1 MRVIGMDVHRSF
13 AATAVL
19 EDGRLRKGERV
30 ELRHDRL
37 LAWAGSLRPD
47 DEVVLEATGNTAAI
61 VRLVAPH
68 VGRVVIANPVQVR
81 AIAWAK
87 VKTDQIDA
95 ATLAKLHASGFLPE
109 VWAPDEDTQALRRR
123 VAERAR
129 LVSHLVRLK
138 NRVHAVLHANLIPR
152 YEGKL
157 FSKGGRAW
165 LAGQPLPED
174 QRQSVLR
181 HLAEH
186 DRVAADLA
194 AMDKV
199 LAKWALGDERVRRLM
214 TVGGVNATVAVSVL
228 AAVGDIARFPSPEK
242 LVGYLGLDPRVRQS
256 GERPAF
262 HGRISKQGRSHARA
276 MLVEAAWSAASGPG
290 PLRAFFLRVKDR
302 RGHQVAAVAT
312 ARKLAVLVWHLLSR
326 GEDYAFARPALVAW
340 KLRGLE
346 LVAGMPSR
354 RGGNGPGPARD
365 YSLKA
370 VRDRE
375 RQAMETA
382 EREYR
387 TFIAAWRRLPP
398 EGRTGATKVERR
410 S

>member
-37 LAWAGSLRPD
+37 LAWARSLRPD

-123 VAERAR
+123 VAERAQ

-194 AMDKV
+194 AVDKA
-199 LAKWALGDERVRRLM
+199 LAKWALGEARVKRLM
-214 TVGGVNATVAVSVL
+214 TIGGVNAAVAVSVL
-228 AAVGDIARFPSPEK
+228 AAVGDIARFPSPAK
-242 LVGYLGLDPRVRQS
+242 LVSYLGLNPRVRQS

-354 RGGNGPGPARD
+354 RGGNEPGPARD
-365 YSLKA
+365 YSLRACLKFS
-370 VRDRE
+370 RLE
-375 RQAMETA
+375 HPLQAHADQE
-382 EREYR
+382 
-387 TFIAAWRRLPP
+387 
-398 EGRTGATKVERR
+398 
-410 S
+410 

>member
-1 MRVIGMDVHRSF
+1 MRIIGMDVHRSF

-123 VAERAR
+123 VAERAQ
-129 LVSHLVRLK
+129 LVSHLTRLK

-181 HLAEH
+181 HLA
-186 DRVAADLA
+186 
-194 AMDKV
+194 
-199 LAKWALGDERVRRLM
+199 
-214 TVGGVNATVAVSVL
+214 
-228 AAVGDIARFPSPEK
+228 
-242 LVGYLGLDPRVRQS
+242 
-256 GERPAF
+256 
-262 HGRISKQGRSHARA
+262 
-276 MLVEAAWSAASGPG
+276 
-290 PLRAFFLRVKDR
+290 
-302 RGHQVAAVAT
+302 
-312 ARKLAVLVWHLLSR
+312 
-326 GEDYAFARPALVAW
+326 
-340 KLRGLE
+340 
-346 LVAGMPSR
+346 
-354 RGGNGPGPARD
+354 
-365 YSLKA
+365 
-370 VRDRE
+370 
-375 RQAMETA
+375 
-382 EREYR
+382 
-387 TFIAAWRRLPP
+387 
-398 EGRTGATKVERR
+398 
-410 S
+410 